1 MNLKIDKFLLE
12 IENLFIIILISFLI
26 SDKIK
31 LFLTS
36 YFVCYLFIIFHELS
50 HIISHVFFASIF
62 GEKVKKIKISIAGM
76 CVTFNNNDDL
86 NIIKRII
93 IYIAGPL
100 SNMILAII
108 FYNIRF
114 VFEINIFLAIL
125 NLMPIYPLDGYNIL
139 KIVFEYFKKDTFLE
153 KFQLLFIFL
162 LFFISIFVFLTTFNP
177 SLVIFFVYIMLI
189 KYVTKNHIK

>member
-1 MNLKIDKFLLE
+1 M
-12 IENLFIIILISFLI
+12 
-26 SDKIK
+26 
-31 LFLTS
+31 
-36 YFVCYLFIIFHELS
+36 
-50 HIISHVFFASIF
+50 FFASIF
-62 GEKVKKIKISIAGM
+62 GEKVKRIKISIAGM
-76 CVTFNNNDDL
+76 CVTFNNTDDL

-153 KFQLLFIFL
+153 KFQLFFMLL
-162 LFFISIFVFLTTFNP
+162 LFLISIIVLLKTFNP

>member
-36 YFVCYLFIIFHELS
+36 YFVCYLFIFFHEL
-50 HIISHVFFASIF
+50 SHVFFASIF

>member
-36 YFVCYLFIIFHELS
+36 YFVCYLFIFFHEL
-50 HIISHVFFASIF
+50 SHVFFASIF

-153 KFQLLFIFL
+153 KFQFFFMLLLFL
-162 LFFISIFVFLTTFNP
+162 ISIIVLLKTFNP

>member
-36 YFVCYLFIIFHELS
+36 YFVCYL
-50 HIISHVFFASIF
+50 SHVFFASIF